1 MQAEYKKLYDEAVSE
16 NGEAYKTAREILN
29 ATKEAKRENKT
40 APEGTTFVVK
50 AHAFADGNE
59 FMLLSEK

>member
-1 MQAEYKKLYDEAVSE
+1 MIKFYEVRIVKGDKTHFHKGFLSE
-16 NGEAYKTAREILN
+16 EN

-40 APEGTTFVVK
+40 APKGTTFVVK

>member
-1 MQAEYKKLYDEAVSE
+1 MELTINVEDYISE
-16 NGEAYKTAREILN
+16 SDI
-29 ATKEAKRENKT
+29 KEAKRENKT

>member
-1 MQAEYKKLYDEAVSE
+1 MIKFYEVRIVKGDKTHFHKGFLSEENAV
-16 NGEAYKTAREILN
+16 
-29 ATKEAKRENKT
+29 KEAKRENKT
-40 APEGTTFVVK
+40 APEGTTFTVK

>member
-1 MQAEYKKLYDEAVSE
+1 MIKFYEVRIVKGDKTHFHKDFLSE
-16 NGEAYKTAREILN
+16 EN

-59 FMLLSEK
+59 FVISKK